1 MLGKKGIAMVDQST
15 LPVSEVI
22 IKHVEDELKGSYLD
36 YAMSVIVGRAL
47 PDARDGL
54 KPVHRRVL
62 YSMYESGH
70 THDKPY
76 KKSARIVGDV
86 LGKYHPHG
94 DVAVY
99 DTIVRLAQDFSMR
112 YPLIDGQG
120 NFGSVDGDS
129 PAAMR
134 YTEIRLAK
142 IAEEILADLD
152 METVDFTPN
161 YDNSLQEPVV
171 LPAMLP
177 NLLVNGSSG
186 IAVGMATN
194 MPPHNLSE
202 VADAMIAFI
211 NNPYSTLEELMAHLK
226 GPDFPTGGIILGRSG
241 ILDAYKTGKGK
252 IKLRAKADVE
262 EHKNRQ
268 RIIVN
273 ELPYQVNKAQLIETI
288 ADLVKQKKIEDISD
302 LRDESDREGTRMV
315 IELKQNAQPELV
327 LNYLYKHTQLEITF
341 GVINLALVNGEPK
354 ILSLPEIFDTYLQH
368 RKTIIERR
376 TRFKLKNAEERAH
389 ILEGLKLALS
399 NIDEI
404 IKIIRYSRAPEDAK
418 LKLIAKFSLTE
429 VQSRAIL
436 EMRLQRLTGL
446 EREKLESELL
456 ELRKAIAEYKDILGS
471 PKKVLDIIKKEVL
484 RLKEDYGDERRTE
497 IAEGA
502 ADITEEDL
510 VPVEDAVVTITNTGY
525 IKRIPLDMYRQQRR
539 GGKGVIGVNVSEEDF
554 VQDMFVANT
563 HDYMLYF
570 TNKGKVYWSK
580 VYQIPTV
587 SKIAR
592 GKTINSLINVE
603 QNEKVLAAISVKD
616 FSTGYL
622 FFATKQGTVKKT
634 SLDAYSNPRST
645 GIIAIN
651 LDEGDE
657 VVDVKL
663 TSGTQEVLLATRL
676 GKAVRFNES
685 NVRAMGRGATG
696 VRGVRLKKGDDVVSL
711 CLIKEGESI
720 LTITEKGFGKRT
732 PVNDYRLIKRGGS
745 GVINI
750 KITGKNGK
758 VVDVKSIKP
767 GEELVITTLHGK
779 IIRTPADGI
788 SEIGRNTQGVTV
800 MKFEESDK
808 ISAVAKIKKEENGD
822 SQIVSEAANE

>member
-1 MLGKKGIAMVDQST
+1 MVDQST
-15 LPVSEVI
+15 LPVGEVT
-22 IKHVEDELKGSYLD
+22 IKRVEDELKSSYLD

-120 NFGSVDGDS
+120 NFGSIDGDS

-142 IAEEILADLD
+142 IAHEMLEDLE

-161 YDNSLQEPVV
+161 YDNSLTEPLV

-177 NLLVNGSSG
+177 NLLINGSSG

-202 VADAMIAFI
+202 VCDALIAFI
-211 NNPYSTLEELMAHLK
+211 NNPYAGVEELMQHLK
-226 GPDFPTGGIILGRSG
+226 GPDFPTGGIIIGRSG
-241 ILDAYKTGKGK
+241 IVEAYRTGKGK
-252 IKLRAKADVE
+252 IRLRAKVKIE

-273 ELPYQVNKAQLIETI
+273 EIPYQVNKSQLIVSI
-288 ADLVKQKKIEDISD
+288 AELVKDKKIEDIAD
-302 LRDESDREGTRMV
+302 LRDESDRDGIRIV

-327 LNYLYKHTQLEITF
+327 LNNLYKHTQLEVTF
-341 GVINLALVNGEPK
+341 GVINLALVNSEPK
-354 ILSLPEIFDTYLQH
+354 VLSLPQLLEQYLLH
-368 RKTIIERR
+368 RRTVVERR
-376 TRFKLKNAEERAH
+376 TRFKLKNAEEKAH
-389 ILEGLKLALS
+389 ILEGLKTALS
-399 NIDEI
+399 RIDEI
-404 IKIIRYSRAPEDAK
+404 IKIIRFSKTPDDAK
-418 LKLIAKFSLTE
+418 VSLIGRFSLTE
-429 VQSRAIL
+429 VQARAIL
-436 EMRLQRLTGL
+436 TMQLQRLTSL
-446 EREKLESELL
+446 EREKLESELV
-456 ELRKAIAEYKDILGS
+456 ELRKAIAEYKEILSS
-471 PKKVLDIIKKEVL
+471 PKKVLEIIKGEVL
-484 RLKEDYGDERRTE
+484 KLKETYGDERRTE
-497 IAEGA
+497 ISEEFAE
-502 ADITEEDL
+502 ITEEDL
-510 VPVEDAVVTITNTGY
+510 IPEEDVVVTITNTGY
-525 IKRIPLDMYRQQRR
+525 IKRMPLDMYRMQKR
-539 GGKGVIGVNVSEEDF
+539 GGKGVTGVNVSEEDF

-563 HDYMLYF
+563 RDYMLFF

-603 QNEKVLAAISVKD
+603 QNEKVKAAIAVKN
-616 FSTGYL
+616 FAEGYL

-651 LDEGDE
+651 LNEGDE

-663 TSGTQEVLLATRL
+663 TKGTEELLLATML
-676 GKAVRFNES
+676 GKAIKFNEQD
-685 NVRAMGRGATG
+685 VRPMGRGATG
-696 VRGVRLKKGDDVVSL
+696 VRGIKLRQHDEVVSL
-711 CLIKEGESI
+711 CLIREGESI
-720 LTITEKGFGKRT
+720 LTITEKGYGKRT
-732 PVNDYRLIKRGGS
+732 PAGDYRLIRRGGS

-750 KITGKNGK
+750 KITEKNGK
-758 VVDVKSIKP
+758 VVDVKSCAP
-767 GEELVITTLHGK
+767 GEEIVITTEHGK
-779 IIRTPADGI
+779 LIRTPVDGI

-800 MKFEESDK
+800 MRFEEGDK
-808 ISAVAKIKKEENGD
+808 VSAVAKIKKEE
-822 SQIVSEAANE
+822 SEERQDDAGKNTG